1 MIKLLDDI
9 YTWSVFS
16 DEKQLNFNGWFIQNQ
31 LSSFGNIIIDPPE
44 PSEKDL
50 VQMQKLGGVQQIIIT
65 NQHHIR
71 QASVIREKF
80 NSKLQ
85 INSADASNIE
95 LTIDIK
101 FTNGSLIAGFLKAV
115 VVPNNKTAGE
125 TALYWAERKLL
136 IVGDALIGDPPGKLR
151 LLPETMYADVQ
162 LAREGI
168 NILKDLDFDT
178 LLVGDG
184 DSILSGGKTAVAE
197 FINSN

>member
-71 QASVIREKF
+71 RASVIRKKF

-85 INSADASNIE
+85 INSADAPNIE
-95 LTIDIK
+95 LTIDTK

-136 IVGDALIGDPPGKLR
+136 YVGDALIGDPPGKLR
-151 LLPETMYADVQ
+151 LLPEKMYADIQ
-162 LAREGI
+162 RAKNGI
-168 NILKDLDFDT
+168 KTLMDLDFDI

-184 DSILSGGKTAVAE
+184 DSILSGAKTAVAE

>member
-16 DEKQLNFNGWFIQNQ
+16 DGKQLNFNGWFIQNQ

-71 QASVIREKF
+71 RASVIREKF

-85 INSADASNIE
+85 INSADAPNIE
-95 LTIDIK
+95 LTIDTK

-125 TALYWAERKLL
+125 TALYWTERKLL
-136 IVGDALIGDPPGKLR
+136 YVGDALIGDPPGKLR
-151 LLPETMYADVQ
+151 LLPEKMYADIQ
-162 LAREGI
+162 RAKNGI
-168 NILKDLDFDT
+168 KTLMDLDFDI

-184 DSILSGGKTAVAE
+184 DSILSGAKTAVAE

>member
-31 LSSFGNIIIDPPE
+31 SSSFGNVVIDPPQ

-50 VQMQKLGGVQQIIIT
+50 TQMQKLGGVQQIIIT

-71 QASVIREKF
+71 RASVIREKF
-80 NSKLQ
+80 NPKLQ
-85 INSADASNIE
+85 INSADAPNIE
-95 LTIDIK
+95 LTIDTK

-136 IVGDALIGDPPGKLR
+136 YVGDALIGDPPGKLR
-151 LLPETMYADVQ
+151 LLPEKMYADIQ
-162 LAREGI
+162 RAKNGI
-168 NILKDLDFDT
+168 KTLMDLDFDT

-184 DSILSGGKTAVAE
+184 DSILSGAKIAVAE

>member
-31 LSSFGNIIIDPPE
+31 SSSFGNIVIDPPE

-71 QASVIREKF
+71 RASVIREKF

-85 INSADASNIE
+85 INSADAPNIE
-95 LTIDIK
+95 LTIDTK

-136 IVGDALIGDPPGKLR
+136 YVGDALIGDPPGKLR
-151 LLPETMYADVQ
+151 LLPEKMYADIQ
-162 LAREGI
+162 RAKNGI
-168 NILKDLDFDT
+168 KTLMDLDFDT

-184 DSILSGGKTAVAE
+184 DSILSGAKTAVAE